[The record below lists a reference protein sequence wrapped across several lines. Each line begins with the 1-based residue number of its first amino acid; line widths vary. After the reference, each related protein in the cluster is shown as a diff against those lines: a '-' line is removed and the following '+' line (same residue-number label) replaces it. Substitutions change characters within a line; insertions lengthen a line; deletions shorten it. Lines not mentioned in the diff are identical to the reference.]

1 MVLTGGGAE
10 MRGIERFAREHMEV
24 ATRIGLPLM
33 DVTHIDNETK
43 KPRFAVAIGLALMMN
58 DDMREQETRVE
69 EKPMSFFGKLFGGGR

>member
-1 MVLTGGGAE
+1 
-10 MRGIERFAREHMEV
+10 
-24 ATRIGLPLM
+24 M